1 MQQDEKDS
9 VNQENMQDLPG
20 SSQRLTQEPRM
31 EPVDNQ
37 LDETADNRLQA
48 EADENY
54 LDTNQ
59 EKFFEVEDVKLSRQ
73 LLGEDEEIEAAE
85 EVAESPRP
93 YLADRADDHDE
104 NISQV
109 NPGRGIGI
117 VGLIF
122 SIVSLFIVPF
132 LLGSVGIILGVI
144 SAARG
149 SRLGWWAA
157 GVGILSIVIS
167 LFVYPMGLY

>member
-1 MQQDEKDS
+1 
-9 VNQENMQDLPG
+9 
-20 SSQRLTQEPRM
+20 M

-93 YLADRADDHDE
+93 YLAIAQM
-104 NISQV
+104 IMTK
-109 NPGRGIGI
+109 
-117 VGLIF
+117 IF
-122 SIVSLFIVPF
+122 HK
-132 LLGSVGIILGVI
+132 
-144 SAARG
+144 
-149 SRLGWWAA
+149 
-157 GVGILSIVIS
+157 
-167 LFVYPMGLY
+167 